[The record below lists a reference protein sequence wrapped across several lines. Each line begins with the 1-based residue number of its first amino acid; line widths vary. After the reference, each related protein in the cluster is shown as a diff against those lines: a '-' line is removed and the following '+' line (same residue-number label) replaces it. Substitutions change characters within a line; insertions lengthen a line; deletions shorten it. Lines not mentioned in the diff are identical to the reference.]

1 MTEPVTQTMS
11 ASQAQQAWDELL
23 DRVGRR
29 ETRVLVERDGTPVAA
44 IISVEDLHRLTRF
57 ERERARRFKALDE
70 IAARNGDKDPD
81 EVEREIAGEIAAMR
95 QEQREQAGSRP
106 SSD

>member
-11 ASQAQQAWDELL
+11 ASQVQQAWDQLL
-23 DRVGRR
+23 DRVSQR
-29 ETRVLVERDGTPVAA
+29 ETRVLVEKDGIPAAA

-81 EVEREIAGEIAAMR
+81 EVEREIAEEIAAMR

>member
-11 ASQAQQAWDELL
+11 ASQVQQVWDQLL
-23 DRVGRR
+23 DRVSQR

-57 ERERARRFKALDE
+57 ERERAARFKALDE
-70 IAARNGDKDPD
+70 IAARNADKDPD
-81 EVEREIAGEIAAMR
+81 EVERDIAEEITAMR